1 MQDLQEFVKYFTI
14 WMLGSLTVQS
24 TATNSNVNQIF
35 SQKTNISLIIHALCP
50 VELGLHIHVKLNGMA
65 HKLRFFRLLNSEL
78 SS

>member
-14 WMLGSLTVQS
+14 WMLGLRTVQS

-35 SQKTNISLIIHALCP
+35 SQKTNISLIIHAVCP
-50 VELGLHIHVKLNGMA
+50 AEHGLPIHDELNGMTP
-65 HKLRFFRLLNSEL
+65 KLRFFRLLNSEL